1 MVSMCERMTDNPMV
15 VNLHIKKRNK
25 TDKTKTKHKK
35 EKTIDLM

>member
-25 TDKTKTKHKK
+25 TDKTKNLNKK
-35 EKTIDLM
+35 DKTIDVM